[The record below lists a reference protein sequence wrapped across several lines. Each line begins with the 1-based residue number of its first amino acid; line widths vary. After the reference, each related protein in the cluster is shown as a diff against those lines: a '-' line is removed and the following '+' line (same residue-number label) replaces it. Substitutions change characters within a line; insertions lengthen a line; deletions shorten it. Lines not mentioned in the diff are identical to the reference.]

1 MTTPLIKAAEQN
13 DTASIEQILISG
25 SPIDECDEKGRTA
38 LQAAT
43 HAGNIE
49 AARLL
54 INSGADVNIKDD
66 IQDSPY
72 LYAAAEGPVEILKMT
87 LTAGA
92 DLKATNRYGGTGL
105 IPAAHHGLIDNV
117 RELLK
122 TDTNIDHINNLHW
135 TALMESVILGNGSA
149 LYIEIVKLLLTAGA
163 DRDITDKDGMTP
175 LAHAEIMGYE
185 DIVRLLRN

>member
-1 MTTPLIKAAEQN
+1 
-13 DTASIEQILISG
+13 
-25 SPIDECDEKGRTA
+25 
-38 LQAAT
+38 
-43 HAGNIE
+43 
-49 AARLL
+49 
-54 INSGADVNIKDD
+54 
-66 IQDSPY
+66 
-72 LYAAAEGPVEILKMT
+72 MT